1 MRDGK
6 NTARDLFRGK
16 TKLYLP
22 ELFSMFHFLSFEMG
36 HVMLSKKIKGVFGC
50 IYTTEKCG
58 KGQNLVQ
65 FRQIWK
71 RNIGVSTGPW
81 VPMVLTGSDHVFL
94 LCKHTFHHLGNKVS
108 QTPACN
114 VSISHCT
121 VVMPHTSASTAYVS
135 VGGRD

>member
-36 HVMLSKKIKGVFGC
+36 HVMSSKKIKGVFGC

-58 KGQNLVQ
+58 KGPPKLSTIPTN
-65 FRQIWK
+65 FWK
-71 RNIGVSTGPW
+71 E
-81 VPMVLTGSDHVFL
+81 
-94 LCKHTFHHLGNKVS
+94 
-108 QTPACN
+108 
-114 VSISHCT
+114 ISEFPQGHGYLW
-121 VVMPHTSASTAYVS
+121 P
-135 VGGRD
+135 

>member
-1 MRDGK
+1 
-6 NTARDLFRGK
+6 
-16 TKLYLP
+16 
-22 ELFSMFHFLSFEMG
+22 MFHFLSFEMG

-58 KGQNLVQ
+58 KGPPKLSTIPTNLEKKYQ
-65 FRQIWK
+65 SFHRAMGTYGLDWFR
-71 RNIGVSTGPW
+71 PC
-81 VPMVLTGSDHVFL
+81 FL

-121 VVMPHTSASTAYVS
+121 VVIPHTSASTAYFS
-135 VGGRD
+135 VGGGEV